1 MKITK
6 IYKESEPMSSEKDKV
21 IIEMSAIEFTILKIH
36 IKSSNSNFL
45 KTNIEEAELKCE
57 SKWVK

>member
-6 IYKESEPMSSEKDKV
+6 IYKESEVMSSEKDKV

-36 IKSSNSNFL
+36 IKTSDSKFL
-45 KTNIEEAELKCE
+45 KTNIEKAEQKCE